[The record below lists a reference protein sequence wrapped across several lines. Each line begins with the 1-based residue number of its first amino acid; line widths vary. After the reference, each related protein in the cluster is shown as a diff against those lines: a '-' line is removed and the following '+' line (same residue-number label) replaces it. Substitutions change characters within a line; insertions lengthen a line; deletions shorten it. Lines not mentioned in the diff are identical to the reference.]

1 MYDVTRP
8 LEAPEATA
16 LRPARFKIT
25 SGRFLK
31 ETTCLAI
38 RGEIGTTIDVTLSP
52 DARREGSDE
61 LVGVLCQG
69 NLIGWI
75 SADGDLTRSQL
86 CAIRG
91 HGFEVITTA
100 VFEDFQG
107 ALSLCVQVP
116 KTPALASWLEWRRPG
131 F

>member
-1 MYDVTRP
+1 M
-8 LEAPEATA
+8 
-16 LRPARFKIT
+16 RPARFKVT

-31 ETTCLAI
+31 ETTRPLTW
-38 RGEIGTTIDVTLSP
+38 GEMGSTIDVTLCP
-52 DARREGSDE
+52 DSRREGSDD
-61 LVGVLCQG
+61 LVGVLHQG
-69 NLIGWI
+69 SLIGWV
-75 SADGDLTRSQL
+75 SGDGELTRSQL
-86 CAIRG
+86 DAIRS
-91 HGFEVITTA
+91 HGYEVATTA